1 MIDLHTH
8 TFFSDGEL
16 GLAEL
21 VRRAQV
27 AGYDTIGVADHA
39 DGSNLEFL
47 VPRLR
52 AGARELSAAM
62 TIRVLAGVELT
73 HVPPVLVAPLVARA
87 RALGADFVAVHG
99 ETITEPVMTGTNRAA
114 IEAGA
119 DYVAHPGLIS
129 REDAAAAAARGVAL
143 EVTTRRGHAYA
154 NGHVVQVARATG
166 ARLIINNDAHAPGDL
181 VGKAAAAR
189 IAAGAGL
196 SAEEFQQCIDTAY
209 ALVERV
215 LAAARH
221 VA

>member
-8 TFFSDGEL
+8 TFFSDGQL

-47 VPRLR
+47 VPCLR
-52 AGARELSAAM
+52 AGARELSSALAL
-62 TIRVLAGVELT
+62 RVLAGVELT
-73 HVPPVLVAPLVARA
+73 HVPPVSIAPLVARA

-99 ETITEPVMTGTNRAA
+99 ETITEPVMAGTNRAA

-119 DYVAHPGLIS
+119 DFLAHPGLIS
-129 REDAAAAAARGVAL
+129 RADAAAAAARGVAL
-143 EVTTRRGHAYA
+143 EVTTRRGHAYT
-154 NGHVVQVARATG
+154 NGHLVQEARATG

-181 VGKAAAAR
+181 VGQAMAAR

-196 SAEEFQQCIDTAY
+196 SADEFQQCIETAY
-209 ALVERV
+209 ALAERV
-215 LAAARH
+215 LAAVRG